1 MSLVVS
7 KTEVLDD
14 LAVNI
19 ERFSWIN
26 TLLSQVRKEFKEGS
40 PVSISNAKS
49 LADIAHFLS
58 DEYANVLDVARE
70 DLATELTLGAKT
82 ND

>member
-26 TLLSQVRKEFKEGS
+26 TLLSQVRKELKEGS

>member
-1 MSLVVS
+1 MSNVVS

-26 TLLSQVRKEFKEGS
+26 TLLSRVRKELKEGS

>member
-1 MSLVVS
+1 MSNVVS

-26 TLLSQVRKEFKEGS
+26 TLLSQVRKELKEGS

-49 LADIAHFLS
+49 LAVIAHFLS

>member
-1 MSLVVS
+1 MSNVVS

-26 TLLSQVRKEFKEGS
+26 TLLSQVRKELKEGS

-49 LADIAHFLS
+49 LADIAHHLS
-58 DEYANVLDVARE
+58 DDYANMLDLDRE
-70 DLATELTLGAKT
+70 QLQAELIIGGKQ
-82 ND
+82 NV

>member
-1 MSLVVS
+1 MSNVVS

-19 ERFSWIN
+19 EHFSWIN
-26 TLLSQVRKEFKEGS
+26 TLLSQVRKELKEGS

>member
-1 MSLVVS
+1 MSNVVS

-26 TLLSQVRKEFKEGS
+26 TLLSQVRKELKEGS

-49 LADIAHFLS
+49 LTDIAHFLS
-58 DEYANVLDVARE
+58 DEYANVLDVTRE
-70 DLATELTLGAKT
+70 DLQAELTIRGQQNA
-82 ND
+82 

>member
-1 MSLVVS
+1 VSNVVS

-26 TLLSQVRKEFKEGS
+26 TLLSQVRKELKEGS

>member
-1 MSLVVS
+1 MSNVVS

-26 TLLSQVRKEFKEGS
+26 TLLSQVRKELKEGS